1 MALALGAWAV
11 WFIDR
16 PQGGLVL
23 IRLSLL
29 PAVVGGGFGPPLIGI
44 IAGVTATR
52 DRSHGWQKAGIYRM
66 ALARIWPWPIEC
78 RGGRL
83 PVVGSGHGVGPL
95 DRVRITSLP
104 EVLIPHVPGLGQ
116 QFEFAV
122 RTGVKPD
129 KSAIPTA
136 AHQPIGSGLA
146 VRWVG
151 HSCSC
156 FRACCQRPGRRTA
169 SCGCRV
175 DP

>member
-104 EVLIPHVPGLGQ
+104 ERSSYLTSL
-116 QFEFAV
+116 
-122 RTGVKPD
+122 D
-129 KSAIPTA
+129 
-136 AHQPIGSGLA
+136 
-146 VRWVG
+146 W
-151 HSCSC
+151 
-156 FRACCQRPGRRTA
+156 A
-169 SCGCRV
+169 SIRVCRQ
-175 DP
+175 DRSQT